1 MIFFSTAPLQ
11 LISRG
16 AGLYFIYGHALVISL
31 PSGFLQVEN
40 PLTVAGLLQSLGLGK
55 YNIIFRAEEVSWRPL
70 SCFNIITIRII
81 SS

>member
-1 MIFFSTAPLQ
+1 M
-11 LISRG
+11 
-16 AGLYFIYGHALVISL
+16 ISL